1 MMSCQPPRRQS
12 ALSRGAS
19 VSVQEPM
26 VGPEALELMFSKLL
40 PKDGGRLPE
49 QSEAVEGHDFDDA
62 PCVSSPLPLE
72 LQVLLGS

>member
-1 MMSCQPPRRQS
+1 
-12 ALSRGAS
+12 
-19 VSVQEPM
+19 M